1 MLALGL
7 LLIFIAKGFPW
18 SRTIT
23 LQRCNLLRFCCSTP
37 RTKFKC
43 ATAKKGPFL
52 LNEWMHSLVLT
63 SFMFSIHSFTAAC
76 GCGQGDY
83 TNACNILIHSAFLE
97 DLMISSCSHVE
108 VFPTHSSQI
117 RKKDF
122 VSHLALCLNNTRI
135 LSQWLSFFFSLS
147 RSFHIYGRIFL
158 MSQSQKH
165 LSRLKCLLSKRIV
178 HAAIFL
184 SQELHID
191 TDHALDQHSTLRRP
205 SPHFIPLERPLRLVK
220 CPLSRCSHE
229 PFVLTLRFSLF
240 LKLIRLA
247 RCA

>member
-43 ATAKKGPFL
+43 ATAKIKGPFL
-52 LNEWMHSLVLT
+52 LNEWMHSLVLSLH

-97 DLMISSCSHVE
+97 DLMISSSCSHVE
-108 VFPTHSSQI
+108 VFAPHSSQI

-135 LSQWLSFFFSLS
+135 LSQWLSFFSLKILS
-147 RSFHIYGRIFL
+147 YLWPHI
-158 MSQSQKH
+158 SHVTK
-165 LSRLKCLLSKRIV
+165 SK
-178 HAAIFL
+178 
-184 SQELHID
+184 
-191 TDHALDQHSTLRRP
+191 TLE
-205 SPHFIPLERPLRLVK
+205 SPQV
-220 CPLSRCSHE
+220 
-229 PFVLTLRFSLF
+229 FVV
-240 LKLIRLA
+240 
-247 RCA
+247 